1 MRDVQDQKLVGPDP
15 TPSSDTQT
23 VQSME
28 AEVENYAHV
37 EDCKVA
43 QFSTQPTPS
52 PYMSHFGG
60 SGDGYVMYTIRL
72 TLNGNLSNVLYTLQ
86 KLTDG
91 PVPFEFGSINVM
103 PIPSTDKTA
112 VNQVSANIEIDPVAK
127 QGASK

>member
-1 MRDVQDQKLVGPDP
+1 
-15 TPSSDTQT
+15 
-23 VQSME
+23 
-28 AEVENYAHV
+28 
-37 EDCKVA
+37 
-43 QFSTQPTPS
+43 
-52 PYMSHFGG
+52 MSHFGG
-60 SGDGYVMYTIRL
+60 NGDGYVMYTIRL

-91 PVPFEFGSINVM
+91 PVPFEFDSINVM